1 LGETERIAP
10 ELSSLTRAAP
20 PTFPNPWGAK
30 AIPKA
35 LMGIPLT
42 NGVIDPFGSNAQR
55 VWPPEFWAVM
65 MTSPPN
71 TPNPLGASA
80 GVVNENVDGC
90 ADRVAVPLE
99 LRINDPSQG

>member
-1 LGETERIAP
+1 
-10 ELSSLTRAAP
+10 
-20 PTFPNPWGAK
+20 
-30 AIPKA
+30 
-35 LMGIPLT
+35 MGIPLT